1 MQDIKLRHPIAW
13 TTPRTCSLGQDQP
26 AHRRLSRIYEIM
38 GKPLLPLKN
47 PASMTPQDALKGMI
61 NHPRFLERMK
71 ACRQNWA
78 GTPWALS
85 RTIPEVCQV
94 PNCGS
99 TRSKR
104 RAGVSQAHAFSSE
117 SRLCGGFAAGGSSF
131 KISPPGS
138 KSAQTRDSEPARSEF
153 RCPSCAILLN
163 RCRNSQPDRPRWP
176 ASHLV
181 SQSRRG

>member
-26 AHRRLSRIYEIM
+26 AHRRLSRIYEIL

-61 NHPRFLERMK
+61 DHPRFLERMK

-78 GTPWALS
+78 GTPWGLS

-94 PNCGS
+94 PI
-99 TRSKR
+99 TEY
-104 RAGVSQAHAFSSE
+104 FS
-117 SRLCGGFAAGGSSF
+117 
-131 KISPPGS
+131 
-138 KSAQTRDSEPARSEF
+138 
-153 RCPSCAILLN
+153 
-163 RCRNSQPDRPRWP
+163 
-176 ASHLV
+176 
-181 SQSRRG
+181 SRRGRRPDQAAPVNAAIFLAN